1 MHWLA
6 KSKSLCNPKNLSF
19 DINKNLLFHFNF
31 KLTVDK
37 PFELG
42 VDKFFELTVNKAFEL
57 TVDKPAHIGPAVDCD
72 VSIGSLVGANKLE
85 PPDDG
90 KFPAAG
96 PFDHAA
102 NVAFV
107 GGSSL
112 ESPEISVA
120 LGGSFAFE

>member
-37 PFELG
+37 P
-42 VDKFFELTVNKAFEL
+42 
-57 TVDKPAHIGPAVDCD
+57 AHIGPAVDCD
-72 VSIGSLVGANKLE
+72 VSIGSLAGANKLE